1 MRGFLRRSLTAAEM
15 QARQLLRRRLSLY
28 ILLALPV
35 ALYLSTLTNGSESAI
50 TFGALGMSWSVAS
63 AALFSV
69 LAARAVEPR
78 LVLAGYRA
86 AELMVG
92 RFLLLLG
99 VGVVLAGLG
108 ALGMTLV
115 SDPADE
121 AALLASCALVP
132 VVSVALGLAVGAVL
146 PHDLEGVLVII
157 GVVGVQLSL
166 SQSAWVNVLLPLDG
180 PIQLAYRAGGLP
192 ADPVMPAV
200 LHTLASTAVLLTV
213 AAVVWSRKVRVR
225 HPRVR
230 PRREIVPGGVR
241 AGARAF
247 LVASPALRREP
258 VPIRRD
264 PDGDDRP
271 RPSSRPPSPWE
282 RP

>member
-1 MRGFLRRSLTAAEM
+1 MATFLRRSLTAAEM

-50 TFGALGMSWSVAS
+50 QFGALGMGWSVAS

-86 AELMVG
+86 AELMMG

-99 VGVVLAGLG
+99 MGAILAGIG
-108 ALGMTLV
+108 AVGMTLV
-115 SDPADE
+115 SGPVDE
-121 AALLASCALVP
+121 GALLASCALVP
-132 VVSVALGLAVGAVL
+132 VVAVALGLAVGAVL

-166 SQSAWVNVLLPLDG
+166 SQSTWLNLLLPLDG
-180 PIQLAYRAGGLP
+180 PIQLAYRAGGQP
-192 ADPVMPAV
+192 ADPVGPML
-200 LHTLASTAVLLTV
+200 LHTLISTVLLLTV

-225 HPRVR
+225 PPRTRAERQILPATVRSGTAGLGVPMPPWHP
-230 PRREIVPGGVR
+230 
-241 AGARAF
+241 
-247 LVASPALRREP
+247 EP
-258 VPIRRD
+258 MPIRV
-264 PDGDDRP
+264 GSQLHHVV
-271 RPSSRPPSPWE
+271 RPSSSPWFL
-282 RP
+282 P